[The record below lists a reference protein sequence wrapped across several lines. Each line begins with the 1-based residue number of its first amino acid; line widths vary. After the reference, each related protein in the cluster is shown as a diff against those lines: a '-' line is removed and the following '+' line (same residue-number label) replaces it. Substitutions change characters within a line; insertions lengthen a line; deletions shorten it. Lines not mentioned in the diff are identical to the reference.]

1 MRDPRG
7 IVGIPAQRRPARR
20 TAPVLAGALLAAAP
34 ILAAKPAV
42 AGQLR
47 ELAREA
53 TPLVLKDGRIAHVAI
68 YAVPFRPGAND
79 LDPEVKA
86 ELAGLVETLAT
97 DCFLTAQ
104 AIGHVEPEAAKAGD
118 TLTAHRLAR
127 ARADRIQQAMVE
139 RGLQASAIASVWDW
153 QFLVK
158 EPRVTVWVFRL
169 HEGEDCQGKRL
180 ERPTAATGASPPG
193 ARELPVRSNLASTG
207 TSERPAAERL
217 AQGTPAVAAARP
229 APAGTPPPGSAETA
243 ARGEATAP
251 MPGSTPPPRPMIAAR
266 QPQPRQPA
274 PSLPG
279 ASAAA
284 EEVLVSP
291 LEAAEET
298 SVAQPQ
304 PGSSPA
310 AVSRA
315 AASPPAGSGSVPAQ
329 PSPSQPGPL
338 PTAAA
343 QPTPTHAAAVQT
355 APTQTVPAQTTADPR
370 GGSARAPAPPATTAG
385 AAPASSRRATA
396 EPPAGD
402 SAPAKPPVAASAPP
416 TEATSAGT
424 SETGAR
430 TPTAEA
436 GAGAGP
442 AEAPAAAR
450 LAAIDPGVVR
460 GPAGLEIVF
469 EVNSSYLPKGAAAEL
484 RRFVKDLPAGGTIRL
499 EIVGAV
505 GGADVKEAG
514 GSSGLRYNRWLA
526 ERRIARVADWLKEN
540 AGGRRLE
547 IRTGFAD
554 DDPSRRVTVRL
565 EAGG

>member
-1 MRDPRG
+1 VRDPRG
-7 IVGIPAQRRPARR
+7 IVGIPARRRPARR
-20 TAPVLAGALLAAAP
+20 VAPALAGTLLVAAP
-34 ILAAKPAV
+34 LVAATPAP

-68 YAVPFRPGAND
+68 WAVPFRPGAND

-180 ERPTAATGASPPG
+180 ERPAAAATGSPLG

-207 TSERPAAERL
+207 TAERPAAER
-217 AQGTPAVAAARP
+217 P
-229 APAGTPPPGSAETA
+229 APASPAATAEPPRPLAGPAARTAPASTSSTTPAETP

-251 MPGSTPPPRPMIAAR
+251 MPGSTPPPRPVIAAR

-284 EEVLVSP
+284 EEVAVGSP
-291 LEAAEET
+291 EAAEEP
-298 SVAQPQ
+298 AARPQ
-304 PGSSPA
+304 PTSAPPAVSQPA
-310 AVSRA
+310 AVPTPTAQTAATAQTVPVPTATDQRGGSTRAPARTAATNGPTPAPPSRPLGESPA
-315 AASPPAGSGSVPAQ
+315 GGSPPAK
-329 PSPSQPGPL
+329 PL
-338 PTAAA
+338 A
-343 QPTPTHAAAVQT
+343 
-355 APTQTVPAQTTADPR
+355 
-370 GGSARAPAPPATTAG
+370 TAG
-385 AAPASSRRATA
+385 ASSA
-396 EPPAGD
+396 E
-402 SAPAKPPVAASAPP
+402 AASGGAD
-416 TEATSAGT
+416 
-424 SETGAR
+424 ETGAR
-430 TPTAEA
+430 SRTAEA
-436 GAGAGP
+436 GPGAET
-442 AEAPAAAR
+442 AEASAGAR

-460 GPAGLEIVF
+460 GPSGLEIVF
-469 EVNSSYLPKGAAAEL
+469 DVNSSYLPKGAAAEL
-484 RRFVKDLPAGGTIRL
+484 RRFVKDLPTSGTIRL
-499 EIVGAV
+499 AIVAAV

-526 ERRIARVADWLKEN
+526 ERRIGRVADWLKEN